1 MSAQAGR
8 RVDDCLFYHAGNVV
22 PRPFAVA
29 IVDTVRKGID
39 NAACEGE
46 KILRHGKRAEGRSM
60 GGSSIRRKH
69 GRFNAVNLIKQ
80 EKDLNEQR

>member
-8 RVDDCLFYHAGNVV
+8 RVDDWLFYHAGNVV

-29 IVDTVRKGID
+29 IVDTVRKGMD

-46 KILRHGKRAEGRSM
+46 EIMRHIKRGEA
-60 GGSSIRRKH
+60 
-69 GRFNAVNLIKQ
+69 
-80 EKDLNEQR
+80 